1 MNGGDKMNREDFP
14 MLNKDIIYFDNGA
27 TTFKPKC
34 VIEEIS
40 NYYENLSVN
49 SHRGDYDLSLK
60 VDELYEETR
69 DVVKNFIHAKKREE
83 VIFTKGT
90 TEGMNMIVFGIAI
103 LFFVYC
109 QHNRPFEH
117 CGERIAQFCCEFNEL
132 FIC

>member
-90 TEGMNMIVFGIAI
+90 TEGMNMIVFGFMKNYLKQSISMQ
-103 LFFVYC
+103 C
-109 QHNRPFEH
+109 
-117 CGERIAQFCCEFNEL
+117 
-132 FIC
+132 